1 MKDRMLNVRPL
12 AIVFFFLG
20 SFLDDFHSDK
30 CWLFDKYTGL
40 EIRNGLD
47 YDLSF
52 MLCKRITTKL
62 LLQNCELYNVTHNEY
77 KCFYNHPY

>member
-12 AIVFFFLG
+12 AIVVFFLG
-20 SFLDDFHSDK
+20 SFVDDDHSDK
-30 CWLFDKYTGL
+30 FVLFVKYTGL

-62 LLQNCELYNVTHNEY
+62 LLQNCELYTLSHNEH
-77 KCFYNHPY
+77 KFFYNHPY